1 MGEPSAAMHYRF
13 MSKVVNRGEPG
24 EVKHLSNPRKRNQTR
39 LREQWRTK
47 LQEPKSQKQDSRI
60 AWEGKRKSV
69 IVTYTTFC
77 DDEREQSGTRGIL
90 FEDRGTIL

>member
-39 LREQWRTK
+39 LRE
-47 LQEPKSQKQDSRI
+47 
-60 AWEGKRKSV
+60 
-69 IVTYTTFC
+69 
-77 DDEREQSGTRGIL
+77 
-90 FEDRGTIL
+90 